1 MILQWLASPEW
12 GHVVQ
17 TLLHTVWQGA
27 AIAVLLGLG
36 LRRMDNP
43 ATRYRCSL
51 AAMAGVL
58 LAGMVTWSVLNRPL
72 SPSVSKAPASQI
84 QPARALVANPDLPP
98 LVMNFPMSEP
108 RPGVSP
114 WSAWLALI
122 WLAGTT
128 AMIFRAGFQVAGA
141 EQLRRSARPLEDA
154 RLAGVLDGA
163 RRAVG
168 VARRVRI
175 AVTDRLTSP
184 AVVGVLVPTLILPL
198 SLTTTLTP
206 EQIRFVLLHELAHI
220 RRGDYFASLF
230 QLFAEALLFFNPAVW
245 WISRQMRI
253 EREACCDTLAV
264 ELSGAPADYA
274 RTLVSLAENVLKP
287 APAAAMAFGNRREPS
302 SLADRV
308 QRMLV
313 PGYRPTL
320 RLTWRAMLM
329 ALLVGGG
336 LLFLSALGTQATV
349 AAILSPQERID
360 RIEKKMTEL
369 VEKPEPENFNG
380 NSEDAPQVKISG
392 QIHTADG
399 TPVPEWVW
407 LNLNSSVKHSSFGT
421 VTSARNGFF
430 TNTIRAGS
438 ILIGAEVTNFAP
450 VAIGPLDGFATN
462 RFENLEIIL
471 QRGFDVPL
479 QLADKADGQ
488 PVANAKIATMY
499 WMQNEGFQPHFWESG
514 MAGSVM
520 LTHCADLPLDVTVSV
535 PGYEMTKK
543 RFDHVRAGEPLRV
556 ELRRG
561 VRMSGTVLDK
571 TTGQPIAGAE
581 LHLLYQADVGQF
593 QWDDS
598 LHLLGKTDSRGAFML
613 DQFGR
618 NSRYYIGVSAPGHE
632 SVILDSVSA
641 ENNSWEVRLGPELV
655 VRGHVIGNLDG
666 LQQIDKHRVLD
677 LSTSRKFEENSYGNS
692 EWVRLHVVNGVAT
705 FQFTNRVA
713 GPVTLSGGGYRE
725 ERDVTAPIADW
736 VVNLDEARKTEAKFA
751 PAREVIFRFK
761 HPSGVPPRGTVEVT
775 AQEMQITNG
784 EVHVQI
790 AIGGRTSIE
799 PKRMVGYWFNRFGD
813 WTSPSGEHGNL
824 LAIAVTNGTGPLVIE
839 IPLIPAGAIYARAR
853 NADGTPAGGLI
864 FGVSELKRAPDV
876 AQSSLLGSDSDGFSG
891 NAPRKWVSGPLP
903 LGGTYQI
910 YGWRGNSF
918 CVSQPI
924 KLTEA
929 NPDAEVELQF
939 PSGKTFAGVV
949 LNTNG
954 QPLRDAELKVSFL
967 LPDNHSFELKSV
979 FTDARGQFRLEDMTP
994 ALGHYSVQLNAPGVM
1009 AESVKLNF
1017 GSQPQTIRL
1026 KPGRKLAGRVVEAGT
1041 GYALTNTEVRAWVV
1055 ESQLPQQTTRTDA
1068 DGHFEFTTLGDGNY
1082 TFFCGEGQV
1091 LTDKKFRADGRTNVV
1106 ISVKLYEWSK
1116 VKPKVPA
1123 ATVGETN
1130 VTGILSNSNFDSAL
1144 RELKQRNGAGALAEP
1159 EQVTTSGRGIN
1170 KITMA
1175 DISGGVSNWDAGR
1188 LAPEKSPEHSEN
1200 AGTKPVTFRLMQP
1213 ISSDVLLKKLREA
1226 GVEMP
1231 PTVFFYRDNGILFV
1245 RGTPQQLAL
1254 VNRLVLNMNGISP
1267 KDIDGADKEFSN
1279 RVGLIE
1285 SAGQTETNLIMRT
1298 FKVDTNSFVNGLREQ
1313 TGFKTNS
1320 VPVMARSVFSKLGVD
1335 LESSKG
1341 KTVFYGDRLGLLFV
1355 RATESDLDTIEKAIS
1370 NFNLTPME
1378 IHIKA
1383 RFVEVPKGTFQNVVA
1398 PNLFTNADF
1407 KSGTN
1412 IWPGLLADKKFKI
1425 VMKALEATPGFE
1437 NLAEPE
1443 VTSISGRQTQMRAT
1457 EIINVVTNFTFQEM
1471 STNPAISPQ
1480 VAQVEIGPV
1489 IDVVPFVL
1497 SDGCTIDLRTV
1508 PSLMEFLG
1516 YDETTNTT
1524 VVHDR
1529 TGAEVN
1535 LPQALP
1541 RFSIRQDHAHV
1552 NMYDGQTVVLSGLI
1566 RASVTSTKKQSLP
1579 PVKSEDLPP
1588 VKSVKA
1594 TETLVFITATLVD
1607 SAGNRIHADDA
1618 LPFARDA
1625 IPPQPVAE

>member
-51 AAMAGVL
+51 AALAGVL

-72 SPSVSKAPASQI
+72 PTTVSQAPASQI
-84 QPARALVANPDLPP
+84 QPVRAPVANPDLPP
-98 LVMNFPMSEP
+98 LVMNFPVSEP

-122 WLAGTT
+122 WLAGATT
-128 AMIFRAGFQVAGA
+128 MIFRAGFQVAGA

-154 RLAGVLDGA
+154 RLTVVLNGA

-168 VARRVRI
+168 VTRRVRI

-184 AVVGVLVPTLILPL
+184 AVVGVLVPTLIMPL

-230 QLFAEALLFFNPAVW
+230 QLFVEALLFFNPAVW

-274 RTLVSLAENVLKP
+274 RTLVCLAENVLKP
-287 APAAAMAFGNRREPS
+287 APAAAMALGNRREPS

-336 LLFLSALGTQATV
+336 LLFLSALGTQATI

-369 VEKPEPENFNG
+369 GEKPEPENFNG
-380 NSEDAPQVKISG
+380 NSEDAPQVKMSG
-392 QIHTADG
+392 QVRTADG
-399 TPVPEWVW
+399 TPVPEWVG
-407 LNLNSSVKHSSFGT
+407 LNVNSTVKHSSFGT
-421 VTSARNGFF
+421 WTSARNGFF

-438 ILIGAEVTNFAP
+438 ILIGAEVTDFAP
-450 VAIGPLDGFATN
+450 VFIGPLDGFATN
-462 RFENLEIIL
+462 RLENLEIIL

-479 QLADKADGQ
+479 QLADKVNGQ
-488 PVANAKIATMY
+488 PLTNAKIATTY
-499 WMQNEGFQPHFWESG
+499 WMLSNGFQPHFWESG

-561 VRMSGTVLDK
+561 EMMSGTVLDK
-571 TTGQPIAGAE
+571 ATGQPIAGAE

-598 LHLLGKTDSRGAFML
+598 LHLLGKTDSHGVFML

-641 ENNSWEVRLGPELV
+641 ENNRWMVRLGPELV

-666 LQQIDKHRVLD
+666 LQQMDKQRVLD
-677 LSTSRKFEENSYGNS
+677 LSTRRKYENNSYGNS
-692 EWVRLHVVNGVAT
+692 EWVRLHVVNGIAT
-705 FQFTNRVA
+705 FQFTNRAA

-725 ERDVTAPIADW
+725 ERDVTAPISDW

-751 PAREVIFRFK
+751 PTREVIFRFK

-775 AQEMQITNG
+775 VPDCLDKNHLTAYMQEMQITNG

-790 AIGGRTSIE
+790 AIGGQTSIE

-813 WTSPSGEHGNL
+813 WTSPTGEHGNL

-839 IPLIPAGAIYARAR
+839 IPLIPAGAIYARTR

-876 AQSSLLGSDSDGFSG
+876 AQSSLLGNDSDGFSG

-910 YGWRGNSF
+910 YGSRGNSF

-939 PSGKTFAGVV
+939 SSGKTFAGVV

-954 QPLRDAELKVSFL
+954 QPLSDAELKVSFS
-967 LPDNHSFELKSV
+967 LPDHHGFGLESV
-979 FTDARGQFRLEDMTP
+979 FTDARGQFYLEEMTP
-994 ALGHYSVQLNAPGVM
+994 EVGNYSVEWHKPGVM
-1009 AESVKLNF
+1009 AERVQLEF
-1017 GSQPQTIRL
+1017 VSQPQTIRL
-1026 KPGRKLAGRVVEAGT
+1026 QPGRTLAGRVVEAGT
-1041 GYALTNTEVRAWVV
+1041 GYAIPNTEVRAWVV
-1055 ESQLPQQTTRTDA
+1055 EGQLPQQTTRTDA

-1106 ISVKLYEWSK
+1106 ISMKLYEWSK
-1116 VKPKVPA
+1116 VKPKAPV
-1123 ATVGETN
+1123 VG
-1130 VTGILSNSNFDSAL
+1130 
-1144 RELKQRNGAGALAEP
+1144 P
-1159 EQVTTSGRGIN
+1159 
-1170 KITMA
+1170 
-1175 DISGGVSNWDAGR
+1175 
-1188 LAPEKSPEHSEN
+1188 
-1200 AGTKPVTFRLMQP
+1200 
-1213 ISSDVLLKKLREA
+1213 
-1226 GVEMP
+1226 
-1231 PTVFFYRDNGILFV
+1231 
-1245 RGTPQQLAL
+1245 
-1254 VNRLVLNMNGISP
+1254 
-1267 KDIDGADKEFSN
+1267 
-1279 RVGLIE
+1279 VGLIE
-1285 SAGQTETNLIMRT
+1285 SAGQTETNLINRT
-1298 FKVDTNSFVNGLREQ
+1298 FKVDTNLFVNFLREQ
-1313 TGFKTNS
+1313 TGLKTNS
-1320 VPVMARSVFSKLGVD
+1320 VQVMAERVFNKLGVG

-1341 KTVFYGDRLGLLFV
+1341 KSVFYNDRLGLLFV
-1355 RATESDLDTIEKAIS
+1355 RATASDMDTIKKAIPAL
-1370 NFNLTPME
+1370 NNMPTE

-1383 RFVEVPKGTFQNVVA
+1383 RFVEVPKGTLTPFDNWNMPNQTNGSTDKLVGILNNENVKVA
-1398 PNLFTNADF
+1398 LR
-1407 KSGTN
+1407 
-1412 IWPGLLADKKFKI
+1412 
-1425 VMKALEATPGFE
+1425 ALQKQAGFE
-1437 NLAEPE
+1437 DLAEPE
-1443 VTSISGRQTQMRAT
+1443 ATSTSGLQTQMRAT
-1457 EIINVVTNFTFQEM
+1457 EMINVVTNFTFQDT
-1471 STNPAISPQ
+1471 STNPAFA
-1480 VAQVEIGPV
+1480 AQPGNLEIGPI
-1489 IDVVPFVL
+1489 IDVVPIA
-1497 SDGCTIDLRTV
+1497 SDDNRTIDLKITA
-1508 PSLMEFLG
+1508 SLTAFLG
-1516 YDETTNTT
+1516 YDQTTNTT
-1524 VVHDR
+1524 VMHDKA
-1529 TGAEVN
+1529 GAEVS
-1535 LPQALP
+1535 LPQVLP
-1541 RFSIRQDHAHV
+1541 RFGMRVAQAHV
-1552 NMYDGQTVVLSGLI
+1552 NIFDGQTVVLGAFQNRFFVNGKETVEKTLS
-1566 RASVTSTKKQSLP
+1566 ADKKL
-1579 PVKSEDLPP
+1579 
-1588 VKSVKA
+1588 
-1594 TETLVFITATLVD
+1594 LVFVTANLVTQE
-1607 SAGNRIHADDA
+1607 GQRIHTGDA
-1618 LPFARDA
+1618 LPLD